1 MPNTG
6 DIKSVGGKSY
16 EWNGRRWVPARAKSD
31 DSGKPS
37 RSDYG
42 SGRSGGKDYAEA
54 VKNYRNGEKPAATP
68 QAPESTSPTGRDEP
82 RTSPTGVPQT
92 GTRTGPTPM
101 KMEDLQQ
108 YLGKDVQLAN
118 PFLSNAL
125 PGTNDDGYSSGFS
138 YDDAVA
144 MGANPAEA
152 ATRAS
157 GGEIQVDIDG
167 AGTIETKMVQ
177 GSPNLVLSGA
187 GSAAPSD
194 VKTNDINDP
203 STWDENYARRRAFL
217 DADSSMAGLKAV
229 QAQKGIVYA
238 GDKYY
243 MNTGKTDDKGNPLL
257 EAIEGKDAKQDVRGY
272 MRGAQGAEDLKNKY
286 IDKIQASGESL
297 TSPAPENYISTEQSP
312 IAPIDSTAQVDA
324 SQITDAPTL
333 IDEVKP
339 EFTDKDKTG
348 RYNNFR

>member
-68 QAPESTSPTGRDEP
+68 QAPESTSSTGRDEP

-101 KMEDLQQ
+101 KMEDLQK

-125 PGTNDDGYSSGFS
+125 PGTNDDGYSQ
-138 YDDAVA
+138 DDAVT
-144 MGANPAEA
+144 MGASRAEA
-152 ATRAS
+152 ATKKG
-157 GGEIQVDIDG
+157 GGEVEVTFDG
-167 AGTIETKMVQ
+167 GKQIETKMVQ
-177 GSPNLVLSGA
+177 GSPNLVLSGT

-243 MNTGKTDDKGNPLL
+243 MNTGKTGEDGNPVLN
-257 EAIEGKDAKQDVRGY
+257 AIEGKDAKQDVRAY

-286 IDKIQASGESL
+286 IDKIQTSEQTL

-324 SQITDAPTL
+324 SQIADSPTL
-333 IDEVKP
+333 IDEVKT
-339 EFTDKDKTG
+339 EYTDKDKTG